1 MKSGTVAFFPL
12 SPILDGMQA
21 RRNLRS
27 AAKIPQHISGL
38 TLLGMAWQ

>member
-1 MKSGTVAFFPL
+1 MKSGAVAFFPL

-27 AAKIPQHISGL
+27 AAKIPQHIFSL
-38 TLLGMAWQ
+38 ALFGMAGQ